1 MTGEEVKETVREHY
15 GKIAVEGSSCCAS
28 GCGCGDEVDLLSSPM
43 NDTYQGYD
51 KGILDAADLG
61 LGCGAPTRFAD
72 LKEGMTVLD
81 LGSGAGID
89 VFIAAKQ
96 IGPTGVA
103 LGLDMTEEG
112 SGSPGRVRA
121 WTGPP
126 RPRPGASRPPR
137 RSADGRTERR
147 PSHRRPR

>member
-15 GKIAVEGSSCCAS
+15 GKIAIEGSSCCTS
-28 GCGCGDEVDLLSSPM
+28 GCGCGEDVDLLSSPM
-43 NDTYQGYD
+43 NDPYQGYD

-103 LGLDMTEEG
+103 IGLDM
-112 SGSPGRVRA
+112 
-121 WTGPP
+121 
-126 RPRPGASRPPR
+126 
-137 RSADGRTERR
+137 
-147 PSHRRPR
+147 